1 MEQIPNR
8 RLRVRKDDCL
18 RGLGAEQSLQCVHF
32 GIACGRTAEQRA
44 QVRDNTTIF
53 LERLRTTGLDQQRE
67 KHELNIGFGGARET
81 ALEFARVERATLG
94 GGTTGEIEIR
104 IVAQQRRAK
113 GGKARTEPSQEH
125 QAEQW
130 CRSSA
135 GSEPGNTRNQFTKHG
150 IGRRSRSHRGA
161 ADTRK

>member
-1 MEQIPNR
+1 MKLGIR
-8 RLRVRKDDCL
+8 RYL
-18 RGLGAEQSLQCVHF
+18 
-32 GIACGRTAEQRA
+32 
-44 QVRDNTTIF
+44 
-53 LERLRTTGLDQQRE
+53 
-67 KHELNIGFGGARET
+67 ET
-81 ALEFARVERATLG
+81 ALEFARIERATLG
-94 GGTTGEIEIR
+94 GGTTEEIEIR

-161 ADTRK
+161 TDAGKRNRQ

>member
-1 MEQIPNR
+1 MPKHRRDATMPQSMEPVPNR
-8 RLRVRKDDCL
+8 RLRVRKDDWL
-18 RGLGAEQSLQCVHF
+18 RGSGAEQSLQCVHF

-94 GGTTGEIEIR
+94 GGTTGEIVVR

-113 GGKARTEPSQEH
+113 CRQAGPEPSQAH
-125 QAEQW
+125 KAGQW
-130 CRSSA
+130 CRSSPGSGA
-135 GSEPGNTRNQFTKHG
+135 GDAP
-150 IGRRSRSHRGA
+150 
-161 ADTRK
+161 